1 MAKLCI
7 DDLKLSGKR
16 LLIRV
21 DFNVPMNEQG
31 MITDDTRIRAALPT
45 INYAVQH
52 GAKVLLISHL
62 GRPKGNPSLKFSLR
76 PAAERLATLLG
87 NPVGMA
93 EDCVG
98 SGVKARIDRM
108 AAGQV
113 MLLEN
118 CRFHLEEEKNDEE
131 FSRAL
136 AELCDLYVNDAFGT
150 AHRAHASTVGV
161 TRFVSQSASGFLM
174 QKELVQLG
182 ALLDHPKRP
191 FIAILGGAKVSDKIG
206 VLANLL
212 PKVDSL
218 LIGGGMAYTFLKA
231 QGQEVGSSRFE
242 ADGLKIAQETMEQA
256 GRSNV
261 AIHLPSDHVIAER
274 IDAHASTMQVEG
286 SIPIGSMG
294 LDIGPAT
301 ISRFIREIE
310 RANTILWNGPMGVFE
325 LLPFR
330 EGTFALAKAVAAGHA
345 HSVIGGGDTAA
356 AVSLAGVAEQ
366 MTHISTGGGASL
378 EFLEGKE
385 LPGIA
390 ALTDKSEGIGGTV

>member
-1 MAKLCI
+1 MKLCI
-7 DDLKLSGKR
+7 DDLELPGKR

-21 DFNVPMNEQG
+21 DFNVPIDEQG
-31 MITDDTRIRAALPT
+31 TITDDTRIRAALPT
-45 INYAVQH
+45 INHAIQH

-62 GRPKGNPSLKFSLR
+62 GRPKGGPNPKFSLK
-76 PAAERLATLLG
+76 PAAGQLATLLG
-87 NPVGMA
+87 SPVEMA

-98 SGVKARIDRM
+98 PGVKARIDRM
-108 AAGQV
+108 APGQV
-113 MLLEN
+113 LMLEN
-118 CRFHLEEEKNDEE
+118 CRFHPEEEKNDEA
-131 FSRAL
+131 FARAL

-161 TRFVSQSASGFLM
+161 TGFVKQSASGFLM
-174 QKELVQLG
+174 REELRQLG
-182 ALLDHPKRP
+182 VLLDSPKHP

-212 PKVDSL
+212 SKVDSL

-231 QGQEVGSSRFE
+231 QGHEVGNSRVE
-242 ADGLKIAQETMEQA
+242 ADGLRIAQETMEQA
-256 GRSNV
+256 KRLNV

-274 IDAHASTMQVEG
+274 IAADAPTRTVDG
-286 SIPIGSMG
+286 TIPIGFMG

-301 ISRFIREIE
+301 IGRFILEVE
-310 RANTILWNGPMGVFE
+310 RAETILWNGPMGVFE

-330 EGTFALAKAVAAGHA
+330 EGTFALAKAIATCRA

-356 AVSLAGVAEQ
+356 AVSLAGVADQ

-390 ALTDKSEGIGGTV
+390 ALSQKLES

>member
-7 DDLKLSGKR
+7 DDLELQGKR

-21 DFNVPMNEQG
+21 DFNVPIDEQG
-31 MITDDTRIRAALPT
+31 TITDDTRIRAALPT
-45 INYAVQH
+45 INYAVRH

-62 GRPKGNPSLKFSLR
+62 GRPKGSPNPKFSLG
-76 PAAERLATLLG
+76 PAAGRLAALLG
-87 NPVGMA
+87 SPVEMA

-98 SGVKARIDRM
+98 PGVKARIDRM
-108 AAGQV
+108 APGQ
-113 MLLEN
+113 MLMLEN
-118 CRFHLEEEKNDEE
+118 CRFHPEEEKNDEG
-131 FSRAL
+131 FARAL

-161 TRFVSQSASGFLM
+161 TGFVKQSACGFLM
-174 QKELVQLG
+174 REELKQLG
-182 ALLDHPKRP
+182 ALLDSPKRP

-212 PKVDSL
+212 SKVDSL

-231 QGQEVGSSRFE
+231 QGHEVGSSRVE
-242 ADGLKIAQETMEQA
+242 ADDGLRVAQETMEQA
-256 GRSNV
+256 RRSNV

-274 IDAHASTMQVEG
+274 ISADVPTRTVDG
-286 SIPIGSMG
+286 TIPIGFMG

-301 ISRFIREIE
+301 VGRFILEVG
-310 RANTILWNGPMGVFE
+310 RAKTILWNGPMGVFE

-330 EGTFALAKAVAAGHA
+330 EGTFALAKAIATCHA

-356 AVSLAGVAEQ
+356 AVSLAGVADQ

-390 ALTDKSEGIGGTV
+390 ALSEKARVEGRA

>member
-1 MAKLCI
+1 MTKLCI
-7 DDLKLSGKR
+7 DDLELSGRR
-16 LLIRV
+16 LLVRV
-21 DFNVPMNEQG
+21 DFNVPIDEQG
-31 MITDDTRIRAALPT
+31 AITDDTRIRAALPT
-45 INYAVQH
+45 IGYAIQH
-52 GAKVLLISHL
+52 GAKVLLVSHL
-62 GRPKGNPSLKFSLR
+62 GRPKGGPNPKCSLS
-76 PAAERLATLLG
+76 PAARRLAVLLG
-87 NPVGMA
+87 GPVQMA

-98 SGVKARIDRM
+98 PEVKARIDRM
-108 AAGQV
+108 GPGDV
-113 MLLEN
+113 LMLEN
-118 CRFHLEEEKNDEE
+118 CRFHPEEEKNDEA

-161 TRFVSQSASGFLM
+161 TRFVKQSACGFLM
-174 QKELVQLG
+174 RTELKQLG
-182 ALLDHPKRP
+182 ALLDSPKRP

-212 PKVDSL
+212 PKVDGF

-231 QGQEVGSSRFE
+231 QGHEVGSSRVE
-242 ADGLKIAQETMEQA
+242 ADGLRIAQETMEQA
-256 GRSNV
+256 GRSSV
-261 AIHLPSDHVIAER
+261 GIHLPSDHVIAER
-274 IDAHASTMQVEG
+274 IDADAPTRQVDG
-286 SIPIGSMG
+286 SIPAGSMG

-301 ISRFIREIE
+301 ISRFIQEVR
-310 RANTILWNGPMGVFE
+310 RAKTILWNGPMGVFE

-330 EGTFALAKAVAAGHA
+330 EGTFALAKAVATSGA

-356 AVSLAGVAEQ
+356 AVTQAGVAEQ

-390 ALTDKSEGIGGTV
+390 ALTDKN

>member
-7 DDLKLSGKR
+7 DDLELSGKR

-21 DFNVPMNEQG
+21 DFNVPIDEQG
-31 MITDDTRIRAALPT
+31 TITDDTRIRAALPT
-45 INYAVQH
+45 ISYAIQH

-62 GRPKGNPSLKFSLR
+62 GRPKGGPNPKFSLG
-76 PAAERLATLLG
+76 PVAGRLAALLG
-87 NPVGMA
+87 GPVQMA

-98 SGVKARIDRM
+98 PEVKARIDKM
-108 AAGQV
+108 GPGNV
-113 MLLEN
+113 LMLEN
-118 CRFHLEEEKNDEE
+118 CRFHPEEEKNDEA
-131 FSRAL
+131 FSGAL
-136 AELCDLYVNDAFGT
+136 AGLCDLYVNDAFGT

-161 TRFVSQSASGFLM
+161 TRFVKQSACGFLM
-174 QKELVQLG
+174 QTELKQLG
-182 ALLDHPKRP
+182 ALLDSPKRP
-191 FIAILGGAKVSDKIG
+191 FVAILGGAKVSDKIG

-212 PKVDSL
+212 PKVDSF

-231 QGQEVGSSRFE
+231 QGQEVGSSRVE
-242 ADGLKIAQETMEQA
+242 ADGLRIAQETMEQA
-256 GRSNV
+256 GRSSV
-261 AIHLPSDHVIAER
+261 GIHLPSDHVIAER
-274 IDAHASTMQVEG
+274 IDADAPTRQVDG
-286 SIPIGSMG
+286 SIPVGSMG

-301 ISRFIREIE
+301 ISRFTQEVR
-310 RANTILWNGPMGVFE
+310 RAKTILWNGPMGVFE

-330 EGTFALAKAVAAGHA
+330 EGTFALAKAVAISGA

-356 AVSLAGVAEQ
+356 AVVQAGVADR

-390 ALTDKSEGIGGTV
+390 ALTDKARV